1 MIDIYPLIGDDIACA
16 QELIWNTFLEYEG
29 ADYEQEGIQSFHAFL
44 MDNEALEALKLY
56 GAYEEEQLLGVIAT
70 RDNGKHISLFFVEAT
85 YQQQGIG
92 RMLWEYVKQN
102 STCDEITVNSSPY
115 AVSIYHKLG
124 FIDTDKEQ
132 VHNGIRFTPML
143 YTTKK

>member
-44 MDNEALEALKLY
+44 MDNEALETLKLY

>member
-44 MDNEALEALKLY
+44 MDNEALETLKLY

-70 RDNGKHISLFFVEAT
+70 RDNG
-85 YQQQGIG
+85 
-92 RMLWEYVKQN
+92 
-102 STCDEITVNSSPY
+102 
-115 AVSIYHKLG
+115 
-124 FIDTDKEQ
+124 
-132 VHNGIRFTPML
+132 
-143 YTTKK
+143 